1 MQYIHT
7 RTYLYK
13 KCSTFLIIFCRVIST
28 IFDVIRVHRPFWKC
42 LQYQGLLEGPDGMHA
57 PPDLPEKEMPV
68 R

>member
-1 MQYIHT
+1 MQYIHS
-7 RTYLYK
+7 YNAV
-13 KCSTFLIIFCRVIST
+13 FLWLFFYRAIST

-42 LQYQGLLEGPDGMHA
+42 LQYQGLLEGPDSMQA